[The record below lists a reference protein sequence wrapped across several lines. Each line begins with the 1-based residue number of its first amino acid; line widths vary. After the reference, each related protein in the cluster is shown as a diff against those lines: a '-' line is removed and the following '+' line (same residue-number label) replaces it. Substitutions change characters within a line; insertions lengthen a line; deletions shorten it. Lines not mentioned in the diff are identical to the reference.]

1 VLLGVPHDAGV
12 SQSPGARFAPYHV
25 RRVSVFVVN
34 GETFAR
40 LGRVVDGGNVPAP
53 LCSPRAMRE
62 LVEAEIGAVLATGAA
77 PFLVG
82 GDHSVV
88 LPVLRAM
95 KKRHDDLA
103 VVHFDA
109 HADTGRPQE
118 FLSDDP
124 YHHGAVMRHA
134 LEEGLIARGQ
144 LHQIGIR
151 LAYDVELAAAH
162 GVKVHDMDELADR
175 GVVSVMEEVRAAIG
189 PRPTYVTF
197 DIDAV
202 DPAFAPGTGTP
213 MPGGLSSREAL
224 RLVRGLSGLR
234 LVGMDVVE
242 VLPAHDHADATS
254 LLAACLLM
262 EGLAALGPAT

>member
-1 VLLGVPHDAGV
+1 
-12 SQSPGARFAPYHV
+12 
-25 RRVSVFVVN
+25 
-34 GETFAR
+34 
-40 LGRVVDGGNVPAP
+40 
-53 LCSPRAMRE
+53 
-62 LVEAEIGAVLATGAA
+62 
-77 PFLVG
+77 
-82 GDHSVV
+82 
-88 LPVLRAM
+88 
-95 KKRHDDLA
+95 
-103 VVHFDA
+103 
-109 HADTGRPQE
+109 
-118 FLSDDP
+118 
-124 YHHGAVMRHA
+124 
-134 LEEGLIARGQ
+134 
-144 LHQIGIR
+144 
-151 LAYDVELAAAH
+151 
-162 GVKVHDMDELADR
+162 MDELADR